1 MRTRLVL
8 LGTLAAASLIAS
20 ALAEARPSAR
30 PMAMRA
36 TAADLLSLAD
46 DLNRRGQSFAADQL
60 LELLSQDPNSDV
72 RNEARY
78 RRSRLMKAS
87 GRERDAAVLLRRIL
101 DEKPGA
107 TPVRLELA
115 QLLDHMGDK
124 DGAWR
129 EVRAAQAAGL
139 PPAVARLVDRY
150 SEALRAARP
159 MGVSVEIAIAPD
171 SNISRATRSDTLG
184 TVFGD
189 FEIDEDSKATSG
201 TGLALQ
207 SQAFRRFPISGD
219 HSLLVRG
226 TTYAN
231 LYRKT
236 RFNDVAFDL
245 AAGPELQWGNN
256 RLSIEAGATQRLY
269 GQKAFQR
276 SARIGATWVRPL
288 GRLTQL
294 RLSGAAA
301 LVDNQ
306 LNDLQ
311 DGKTY
316 SGQVSLERALSPTT
330 GLALTFGRDRQSLK
344 DPGYS
349 TTGWRAGLLVWRD
362 IGRATVTAEAQYGR
376 LKADKRL
383 VLFPDKRSERYSRFA
398 IGATFRRLTVG
409 GFAPVTRLVIERNR
423 STIEFYD
430 YRRTRTEFGV
440 TRAF

>member
-1 MRTRLVL
+1 LAFIDGAPAESRPLAPPRVL
-8 LGTLAAASLIAS
+8 
-20 ALAEARPSAR
+20 
-30 PMAMRA
+30 RA
-36 TAADLLSLAD
+36 TAADLFRLAD
-46 DLNRRGQSFAADQL
+46 DLNRRGQGYEAEQL
-60 LELLSQDPNSDV
+60 LDLLAQDPNSDV

-78 RRSRLMKAS
+78 RRSKLLEARGKD
-87 GRERDAAVLLRRIL
+87 RDAALLLRRIL
-101 DEKPGA
+101 DDKPGA

-115 QLLDHMGDK
+115 QLLDQMGDK

-159 MGVSVEIAIAPD
+159 MGVSFEIAIAPD

-201 TGLALQ
+201 TGLSLQ
-207 SQAFRRFPISGD
+207 GQAFRRFPILGD
-219 HSLLVRG
+219 RTLLVRG
-226 TTYAN
+226 SAFAN

-245 AAGPELQWGNN
+245 AAGPELQWGDN
-256 RLSIEAGATQRLY
+256 RLSIEAGATERLY
-269 GQKAFQR
+269 GQKPFQR
-276 SARIGATWVRPL
+276 SARIGATWTRPL

-294 RLSGAAA
+294 RLNGSAA

-306 LNDLQ
+306 MNDLQ
-311 DGKTY
+311 DGKAY
-316 SGQVSLERALSPTT
+316 STQVSFERALSPTT
-330 GLALTFGRDRQSLK
+330 GVGLTLGLGRQSLK

-349 TTGWRAGLLVWRD
+349 TTGWRAGLLAWRD
-362 IGRATVTAEAQYGR
+362 IGRATVTAEVQYGR
-376 LKADKRL
+376 LKADDRL
-383 VLFPDKRSERYSRFA
+383 VLFPDKRSERYSRFT
-398 IGATFRRLTVG
+398 IGATFRRLAVG